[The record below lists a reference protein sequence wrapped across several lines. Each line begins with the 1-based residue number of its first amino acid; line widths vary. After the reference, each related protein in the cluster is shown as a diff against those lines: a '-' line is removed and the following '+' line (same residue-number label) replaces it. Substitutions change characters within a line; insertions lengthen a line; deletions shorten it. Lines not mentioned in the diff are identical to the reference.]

1 MNHPETRR
9 SLIIRLKGDNNEHA
23 WVDFVAVYEPFLTHL
38 VSRLGVPKRHA
49 EDVVQQV
56 LLAIA
61 KSVDGWTDDQQ
72 TASFR
77 RWVATV
83 ARNIVIKFM
92 NRERKQASVHG
103 GTDFIEQLEQLPAT
117 PDREQADRYE
127 HELIVWAAEQVRD
140 EFIDTSW
147 AAFWAT
153 VIDGKPVQV
162 VATDLGISRGSIY
175 MSRSRIIARIRM
187 KVDEVLDDSL
197 TSEGH
202 Q

>member
-1 MNHPETRR
+1 MNHPETRH
-9 SLIIRLKGDNNEHA
+9 SLIIRLKGDNNEQA
-23 WVDFVAVYEPFLTHL
+23 WVDFVTAYEPFLRHL
-38 VSRLGVPKRHA
+38 VSRLGVPERHA